1 MTAPSGPR
9 ATGTR
14 RAVAAISFDLDG
26 TLLDTVPDL
35 AAAARDMAIK
45 LGLPPRREDEV
56 RVFVGRGIP
65 NLVERCLGEHSQ
77 DAALLAQAIETFKRC
92 YRACNGEHSTAYPG
106 AHDTLAALQ
115 SAGFRLACVTNKA
128 ADFTEPLLELM
139 KMRRYFDCVV
149 SGDTLP
155 QKKPDPA
162 PLLHAAAQLGC
173 APGAL
178 LHVGDSYNDID
189 CARAAGVPVFGVPW
203 GYSEGRVLDAKD
215 CDGLLSSLP
224 DLLDRVMLSTGH

>member
-1 MTAPSGPR
+1 MAQRFT
-9 ATGTR
+9 
-14 RAVAAISFDLDG
+14 VAAISFDLDG

-35 AAAARDMAIK
+35 AAAAHDMAAE
-45 LGLPPRREDEV
+45 LGMPPRSEDEV

-65 NLVERCLGEHSQ
+65 NLVERCLGGRAQ
-77 DAALLAQAIETFKRC
+77 NAALLQQAIEVFKRC
-92 YRACNGEHSTAYPG
+92 YRARNGERAAPYSG
-106 AHDTLAALQ
+106 AHDTLSALRA
-115 SAGFRLACVTNKA
+115 AGFRLACVTNKA
-128 ADFTEPLLELM
+128 ADFTLPLLDQM
-139 KMRRYFDCVV
+139 DMRHHFASVV

-162 PLLHAAAQLGC
+162 PLLHAARELGVPP
-173 APGAL
+173 AAL

-189 CARAAGVPVFGVPW
+189 CARNAGVPVLGVPW

-224 DLLDRVMLSTGH
+224 DLLERVALPTDI